1 MHLGL
6 LVIPV
11 TAGNFGIAFDTPTF
25 LEPFHPPFKVSYNS
39 VDEVNAEE
47 VQNQTSKYVVRKRP
61 KYLSDKLNCLT
72 SHYLTSLVTPPQNP
86 PYSQRLS
93 VSVKKLH
100 LSV

>member
-25 LEPFHPPFKVSYNS
+25 LEPFQPFPPLKVSYNS

-61 KYLSDKLNCLT
+61 LW
-72 SHYLTSLVTPPQNP
+72 
-86 PYSQRLS
+86 
-93 VSVKKLH
+93 
-100 LSV
+100 